1 MAPRTLTVHVG
12 DAWNRLKDAGEREGA
27 AQGSSQE
34 TLLRGD
40 RAYEALMQKT
50 DEEEM
55 KTRQGRRRA
64 RFRETR
70 YPRKRMSSFHSWSPP
85 ALDSPH
91 FGLFFKQLVNL
102 DRPCALLSEEEI
114 P

>member
-27 AQGSSQE
+27 AQRSSQE

-55 KTRQGRRRA
+55 KT
-64 RFRETR
+64 
-70 YPRKRMSSFHSWSPP
+70 
-85 ALDSPH
+85 
-91 FGLFFKQLVNL
+91 
-102 DRPCALLSEEEI
+102 
-114 P
+114 